1 MRFSFP
7 GVAAAAVLSLI
18 ASAAMA
24 AQNPSAQNPSAQN
37 PSDRNSA
44 EPQLTLERLFADPP
58 LGGTP
63 PRALSVSPD
72 GRTLAWLKPRADDR
86 LRYDLWVE
94 DVASGRRRMLV
105 DSLRLSSGTAQL
117 SEAEL
122 MRRERE
128 RLGSSRGIIE
138 FRWSPD
144 GRALVVPLDGD
155 LWLAPLDGAARR
167 LTATADTEIDPR
179 ISPGARWLSFVRGQ
193 DLMALDLKDGVERT
207 LAHGGGTVSYGVAEF
222 VAQEEMDRKTGQWWS
237 PDDRR
242 IAVARVDEADV
253 KLAVRAAIGA
263 DGTRMVEQRY
273 PSAGTP
279 NARVTL
285 EIHDMTGGDPVQVD
299 LGHDP
304 DIYLARVDW
313 LNASQLLVQRQSRDQ
328 KRLDVL
334 LVDAA
339 TGKSRSVLA
348 EKWDSWVDLTNSLRP
363 LRDGRRFVWSSARS
377 GQRHLYL
384 VDDGRLSPITH
395 GDWSVDELV
404 AVNEKRGVL
413 LFTGYKDGVL
423 EKSLYEARLDGRG
436 DAVRLTAPGGWS
448 EAVSDGKGD
457 HLLITRSDPE
467 TPPTISLAQVGDS
480 GLRTLRRISE
490 PGIPYDAFRAGHVT
504 PRFGTVKAAD
514 GVTDLNY
521 EIFVPKNL
529 RAGTKA
535 PVFFEVYGGPTSQRV
550 KRGWDSLIHQ
560 YLLRQGWIIF
570 MADNRGTPNRGR
582 AFADPIYK
590 RAGFPEVDDQM
601 AALAW
606 LKQQPEVDADRIA
619 VYGWSYGGY
628 MVQRLLT
635 KHPGA
640 FAAGV
645 SGAPVTD
652 WKLYDTHYTE
662 RYLGNPATDPAPYEA
677 SDVTRDAARLSDPLL
692 IVHGL
697 SDDNVVFDHSA
708 RMMAALQQAGKPF
721 EAMVYP
727 GQTHAINQPALQ
739 RHLWMTVLSFL
750 DRTVRDKPA
759 PSSRP

>member
-1 MRFSFP
+1 MRFPIP
-7 GVAAAAVLSLI
+7 GVAVAVLSLI
-18 ASAAMA
+18 ASSAMA
-24 AQNPSAQNPSAQN
+24 AQTSPEQNPA
-37 PSDRNSA
+37 PT
-44 EPQLTLERLFADPP
+44 LTLERLFANPP
-58 LGGTP
+58 LGGTQ

-105 DSLRLSSGTAQL
+105 DSLQLSSGPAHL

-167 LTATADTEIDPR
+167 LTTTAETEIDPR
-179 ISPGARWLSFVRGQ
+179 ISPNGRWLSFVRGQ
-193 DLMALDLKDGVERT
+193 DLVALDLKGGAERT
-207 LAHGGGTVSYGVAEF
+207 LAHGEGTVSYGVAEF

-253 KLAVRAAIGA
+253 KVAVRAAIGA

-285 EIHDMTGGDPVQVD
+285 EIHDMSGGDPVAVD
-299 LGHDP
+299 LGSNP

-313 LNASQLLVQRQSRDQ
+313 LNPGQLLVQRQSRDQ

-339 TGKSRSVLA
+339 TGRSQVVLS
-348 EKWDSWVDLTNSLRP
+348 EQWNTWVDLTNSLRP
-363 LRDGRRFVWSSARS
+363 LQDGRRFVWSSARS

-384 VDDGRLSPITH
+384 VDGGRLSPITH

-448 EAVSDGKGD
+448 EAVSDRTGE

-467 TPPTISLAQVGDS
+467 TPPTISLAQAGDR
-480 GLRTLRRISE
+480 GLRTLRTISE
-490 PGIPYDAFRAGHVT
+490 RGIPYDAFRSGHVT

-521 EIFVPKNL
+521 EIFIPKNL
-529 RAGTKA
+529 PAGAKA

-550 KRGWDSLIHQ
+550 KRGWDSLVHQ

-590 RAGFPEVDDQM
+590 HAGFPEVDDQM

-662 RYLGNPATDPAPYEA
+662 RYLGNPATDPAPYDA

-708 RMMAALQQAGKPF
+708 RMIAALQQADKPF
-721 EAMVYP
+721 ETMVYP
-727 GQTHAINQPALQ
+727 GQTHAINQPVLQ
-739 RHLWMTVLSFL
+739 RHLWMTILSFL
-750 DRTVRDKPA
+750 DRTVRQKPA
-759 PSSRP
+759 AQSQPQSQP